1 MLEGR
6 KTKAGS
12 LRGKFDASLN
22 DRQDIYEPMD
32 KYIEGFSS
40 MTSASKQESVLDF
53 MTNIFNSR
61 GFDPARVHSMADKT
75 RSGSARFGTIL
86 QCLKKLMPQFEEEFI
101 DNVPYVLKI
110 SEDDDIARK
119 EWT

>member
-1 MLEGR
+1 
-6 KTKAGS
+6 
-12 LRGKFDASLN
+12 
-22 DRQDIYEPMD
+22 
-32 KYIEGFSS
+32 
-40 MTSASKQESVLDF
+40 
-53 MTNIFNSR
+53 
-61 GFDPARVHSMADKT
+61 MADKS

-119 EWT
+119 EWTQLFNFKERTALGGSSSPERKPREFNRPATAQKRDQAGKAKQS